1 MSVGCGYDGKY
12 GPISGEYQKE
22 LKEQQEKQLGAEAVE
37 FWRTEK
43 EKARSWVRG
52 KPPLP
57 KSRIRLKKTTP

>member
-1 MSVGCGYDGKY
+1 MSASFGCNGKSGPFSDG
-12 GPISGEYQKE
+12 YQKE

-57 KSRIRLKKTTP
+57 KPRTRLKKTTP